1 MPLTPNHLGP
11 GILFGIVFLS
21 FLDLPTFLIAS
32 VIVDIEPILILL
44 LGLDAPLHGFFHSF
58 LGGTIIALI
67 LTGIM
72 TLLRKLFTPVM
83 SFFKLEQER
92 SFIKILMASLLGIYI
107 HILFDSLMHTDI
119 KPFYP
124 LDFNPFLGYASELG
138 VSATRICEYSF
149 LAGLTAYIIR
159 LIIYYWRKQLRRIYM
174 DPSNKFMLRGISL
187 ILVGI
192 FFIFWGFSDILS
204 VKSEIR
210 IIIMILL
217 FIMIPFIILAIIYDF
232 IGIIKVI
239 RKKKELD
246 FLNVKNW
253 IYNCAECG
261 AKITLEVK
269 VCDKCGVEN
278 AIRRAALESL
288 ENLEHSIEEKK
299 AKILE
304 TQQSSKRKK
313 SSRTKYTEE
322 LEAEILL
329 RVNQLTKKAALIK
342 KSLLIGN
349 TRYEKIDWVRKQYYE
364 KNKSIIEIADELGE
378 DMFIVEAYINEIK
391 NQEKDRNKQ
400 EDKHSFIM

>member
-32 VIVDIEPILILL
+32 VIVDIEPILVLYL
-44 LGLDAPLHGFFHSF
+44 HLDAPLHGFFHSF
-58 LGGTIIALI
+58 LGGTIIGLI

-107 HILFDSLMHTDI
+107 HILFDALMHTDI

-124 LDFNPFLGYASELG
+124 LNFNPFLGYSSELG
-138 VSATRICEYSF
+138 VSATMICEYFF
-149 LAGLTAYIIR
+149 LAGLTAYMIR

-187 ILVGI
+187 ILVGT
-192 FFIFWGFSDILS
+192 FFMLWGFSDILS
-204 VKSEIR
+204 VKSDIR

-217 FIMIPFIILAIIYDF
+217 FILSPFLILAIIYDL
-232 IGIIKVI
+232 IGIKKVI

-288 ENLEHSIEEKK
+288 EGLEQTIEEKK
-299 AKILE
+299 VKILE

-313 SSRTKYTEE
+313 SSRVKYTEE
-322 LEAEILL
+322 LEEEILL
-329 RVNQLTKKAALIK
+329 KLNQVAKKAALTK
-342 KSLLIGN
+342 TRLLIGN
-349 TRYEKIDWVRKQYYE
+349 TLHEKIDWVREQYYE
-364 KNKSIIEIADELGE
+364 KNKSILEIADELGE
-378 DMFIVEAYINEIK
+378 DKFIVEDYINEIK
-391 NQEKDRNKQ
+391 NPEKDRNKQ
-400 EDKHSFIM
+400 EDKYSFIM